1 MKNKI
6 LITILFFLFISACS
20 GIGTKRSDKS
30 DEFLI
35 EKKNPLVMPPDIDDL
50 PEPKNDEVDI
60 NETNDFKDILKNN
73 TIENNN
79 GSASSKKSSL
89 KNSIIKKIEE

>member
-1 MKNKI
+1 M
-6 LITILFFLFISACS
+6 SS
-20 GIGTKRSDKS
+20 KRSQQS
-30 DEFLI
+30 TEFLV